1 MRASRPDTI
10 RAELLRA
17 RASGQVHGAYLF
29 EGPPGAG
36 KLALATFF
44 ARLLLCKA
52 ATPAGPC
59 GRCHDCHLLA
69 AGAGEGGRISHPDLH
84 WVEADGG
91 RIKID
96 AVRELRA
103 ALALSANE
111 GGRRVGLLPEA
122 EKLRVEAANALLKT
136 LEEPPPG
143 AVLILVASAAELLP
157 RTLRSRTLRLRFA
170 PWTEDAVRAQ
180 LVAEGVAEDD
190 ATLAA
195 ALGGA
200 SPDAAR
206 AWAERSLDEARE
218 MRALLAGIGALGAT
232 ELLDFAETFRKPGEA
247 GRERAR
253 LFLEVEAAHARASA
267 AAAVEAGDARALA
280 RWLDAFDAAA
290 RARRELDARNLNPQL
305 VVEGLL
311 LDLRASL

>member
-17 RASGQVHGAYLF
+17 RQTGQIHGAYLL
-29 EGPPGAG
+29 EGPAGSG

-52 ATPAGPC
+52 ASAEGPC
-59 GRCHDCHLLA
+59 ERCHDCRLLA
-69 AGAGEGGRISHPDLH
+69 AGADGRPSHPDLH
-84 WVEADGG
+84 WVDADGG

-96 AVRELRA
+96 AVRELKA
-103 ALALSANE
+103 ALALAANE
-111 GGRRVGLLPEA
+111 RGRRVGLIPEA
-122 EKLRVEAANALLKT
+122 EKLRAEAANALLKT

-143 AVLILVASAAELLP
+143 TVLILVATSSEGLP

-170 PWTEDAVRAQ
+170 PWSEAEVRARLVADGVPEEDAA
-180 LVAEGVAEDD
+180 
-190 ATLAA
+190 LAS

-206 AWAERSLDEARE
+206 AWAERALDDARE
-218 MRALLAGIGALGAT
+218 MRAFLAGIGGFGAT

-253 LFLEVEAAHARASA
+253 LFLEVESAHAREA
-267 AAAVEAGDARALA
+267 AAAAAESGDAAGLS
-280 RWLDAFDAAA
+280 RWLSAFESAA

-311 LDLRASL
+311 LELRASL

>member
-10 RAELLRA
+10 RAQLLRA
-17 RASGQVHGAYLF
+17 RQSGQLHGAYLF

-44 ARLLLCKA
+44 ARLLLCKL
-52 ATPAGPC
+52 ATSDGPC
-59 GRCHDCHLLA
+59 ERCHDCRLLA
-69 AGAGEGGRISHPDLH
+69 AGGEGRPSHPDLH

-96 AVRELRA
+96 AVRELKA
-103 ALALSANE
+103 ALSLAANE
-111 GGRRVGLLPEA
+111 RGRRVGLIPEA
-122 EKLRVEAANALLKT
+122 EKLRAEAANALLKT

-143 AVLILVASAAELLP
+143 TVLILVATSSEGLP

-170 PWTEDAVRAQ
+170 PWSEAEVRARLVADGVPEEDAA
-180 LVAEGVAEDD
+180 
-190 ATLAA
+190 LAS

-206 AWAERSLDEARE
+206 AWAERALDDARE
-218 MRALLAGIGALGAT
+218 MRAFLAGIGGFGAT

-253 LFLEVEAAHARASA
+253 LFLEVESAHAREA
-267 AAAVEAGDARALA
+267 AAAAAESGDAAGLS
-280 RWLDAFDAAA
+280 RWLSAFESAA

-311 LDLRASL
+311 LELRASL